1 MVLKTF
7 RTIARNTRPP
17 TNSRSAVAGARSRGL
32 AAFRC
37 LPPPKLVI
45 RISYVHN
52 SIPSISEVKTNCRHG
67 DYTEIDK
74 RPQLK
79 SRNAPNIGGFALV
92 YRQFPLARRT
102 QKNLLGAALRETFR
116 PAFCFRAC
124 AL

>member
-1 MVLKTF
+1 MVLKTLLLSMNTAMRF
-7 RTIARNTRPP
+7 IASILRLFLHNK
-17 TNSRSAVAGARSRGL
+17 RGL
-32 AAFRC
+32 PPFRC